1 MNRAR
6 LRTDRIATYIPAEE
20 VKPLCPHC
28 GREIDGLYQQQ
39 LDESFG
45 KAYLW
50 FCTTCRK
57 ALGVSHRKGFWM
69 G

>member
-1 MNRAR
+1 MIE
-6 LRTDRIATYIPAEE
+6 LKQKED

-28 GREIDGLYQQQ
+28 EVQ
-39 LDESFG
+39 LTEMWFQELRGMFG
-45 KAYLW
+45 KRYVY
-50 FCTTCRK
+50 FCAQCQK